1 MPRGEDDTTSLRHG
15 NLDTDQDMVEVD
27 SLEERPELI
36 VDLDDTLFKVDSSG
50 HMSLDDN
57 LVLGLGADFDLVHV
71 AWSRR
76 GVVENPQNVA
86 GYQLRREVVLTCCA
100 STSLWQTWQSVVRSV
115 RTVDLRQDEGSQAE
129 HRRWGDVR
137 LAGQRH
143 QIAQVGTTNQEYG
156 QQGSKRRYHLP
167 GPLARSLPAAIG
179 HTA

>member
-1 MPRGEDDTTSLRHG
+1 MPRSKDDTTSLRHG

-27 SLEERPELI
+27 GLEERPELI

-86 GYQLRREVVLTCCA
+86 GC
-100 STSLWQTWQSVVRSV
+100 
-115 RTVDLRQDEGSQAE
+115 
-129 HRRWGDVR
+129 
-137 LAGQRH
+137 
-143 QIAQVGTTNQEYG
+143 
-156 QQGSKRRYHLP
+156 
-167 GPLARSLPAAIG
+167 
-179 HTA
+179 